1 MKFRGAL
8 GLVCALFL
16 LVPIMAGCGGDKK
29 SDQTAAQGQGSYK
42 LIMTHEVATSHWKH
56 KYMEEYGKLV
66 EQRTGGRVKVTL
78 HPAGQL
84 FTDKQAVESI
94 GTGSVQSVW
103 PVSVNVETVSEKY
116 GVISLPFAVDEEL
129 MTTNAAFYRK
139 LISFLNTQVDPAKYK
154 VLGLLRTCEGTFIFN
169 KKKVRTP
176 EDFKGLKIRTIGGQA
191 SLDMVQA
198 FGASPASMPAS
209 EMSQALA
216 QGVIDGINSSPSG
229 WSEMIGSAGRQGL
242 IIPKFQFLTYTVLF
256 DAKWFDSLPQDIQ
269 KIMQDTLEEV
279 LKRQWKESVDLDNE
293 SLKKVKEQLKCEIYI
308 VPASE
313 VEQWAKASKPV
324 AEKFSKKFPETFQKY
339 VDLNK
344 EFSRKWP
351 VN

>member
-1 MKFRGAL
+1 MKTRFVLRL
-8 GLVCALFL
+8 LCAFSL
-16 LVPIMAGCGGDKK
+16 LVLAAGCGGDKK
-29 SDQTAAQGQGSYK
+29 PGQPAQQGQSVYK
-42 LIMTHEVATSHWKH
+42 LIMTHEVATTHWKH

-129 MTTNAAFYRK
+129 MTTNPAFYRK
-139 LISFLNTQVDPAKYK
+139 LIDFLNTQVDHGRYK

-169 KKKVRTP
+169 KNKVRSP
-176 EDFKGLKIRTIGGQA
+176 EEFKGLKIRTIGGQA

-229 WSEMIGSAGRQGL
+229 WSEMIGSAGRHGL

-269 KIMQDTLEEV
+269 KIMQDTLDEV
-279 LKRQWKESVDLDNE
+279 LKKQWKESVELDNE
-293 SLKKVKEQLKCEIYI
+293 ALKKVREQFKSEIHI
-308 VPASE
+308 VPPRDIE
-313 VEQWAKASKPV
+313 PWARVSRPV
-324 AEKFSKKFPETFQKY
+324 IEKFAKKFPDTYQKY
-339 VDLNK
+339 TELNK
-344 EFSRKWP
+344 EFSRQWP
-351 VN
+351 RV